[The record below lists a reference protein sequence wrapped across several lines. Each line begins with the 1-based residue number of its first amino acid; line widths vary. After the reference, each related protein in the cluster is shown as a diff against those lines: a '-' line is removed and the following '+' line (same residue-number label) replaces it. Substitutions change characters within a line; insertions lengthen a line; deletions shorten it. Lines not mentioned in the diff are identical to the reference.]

1 MTQVILNIEDDKLNA
16 FITFIKTL
24 NYVSVAK
31 SDDIPQWQKDE
42 VNKSIKEIDNSTIIH
57 EDWEVTRK
65 RLFEKH
71 DLK

>member
-1 MTQVILNIEDDKLNA
+1 MTQVILDIEDDKLNA

-42 VNKSIKEIDNSTIIH
+42 VNKSIKEIDNSTIIY

-65 RLFEKH
+65 RLFEKN